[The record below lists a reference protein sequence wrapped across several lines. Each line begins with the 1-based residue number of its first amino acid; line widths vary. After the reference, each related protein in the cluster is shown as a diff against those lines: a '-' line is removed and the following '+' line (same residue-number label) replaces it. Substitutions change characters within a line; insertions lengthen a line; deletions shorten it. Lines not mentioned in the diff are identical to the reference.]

1 MVLFSY
7 DVKSSSVVRNIFRIW
22 DSFKRQEKIQLYLLK
37 EAYFFGIFDVI

>member
-22 DSFKRQEKIQLYLLK
+22 DSFLK
-37 EAYFFGIFDVI
+37 ETRKNTALFA